1 LNLFNPGWSTFA
13 GGAFPLFGARMNA
26 LVRRAIV
33 RERIHG
39 ATGPPMPGKR
49 VQFDE
54 ETWAAID
61 LLAKDTMGDFQ
72 ELADEAFRDLLAKH
86 GRPVGLKDQLKRS
99 LRSGE
104 RAEGDGGASGTPSS
118 GQRKRPAGTAKRGR
132 RNDAA

>member
-1 LNLFNPGWSTFA
+1 
-13 GGAFPLFGARMNA
+13 
-26 LVRRAIV
+26 
-33 RERIHG
+33 
-39 ATGPPMPGKR
+39 MPGKR

-99 LRSGE
+99 LRS
-104 RAEGDGGASGTPSS
+104 RAKADGDRGASGTPSPGQKRTS
-118 GQRKRPAGTAKRGR
+118 GADDLVPVDGLASHLADRPALTGGVFLCRSGPRDKLLPPVQKFKSRMSL
-132 RNDAA
+132 